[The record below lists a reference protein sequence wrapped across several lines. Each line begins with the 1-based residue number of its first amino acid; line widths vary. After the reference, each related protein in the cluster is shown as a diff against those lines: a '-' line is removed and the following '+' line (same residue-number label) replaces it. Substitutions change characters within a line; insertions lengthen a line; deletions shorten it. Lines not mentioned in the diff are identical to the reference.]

1 MKQKWITLL
10 LLTAL
15 LLTGCNIRHAAQQM
29 DRAEDQLE
37 QIGDNLEDA
46 VEGAIYGTTPATGT
60 NTPATTTPVAP
71 QTPATTLTPE
81 QAEDIALT
89 HAGLTREQVSRLHT
103 EYEIDNRIP
112 EYDVSFHQG
121 NLEYEYEI
129 HAETGE
135 ILSYERD
142 D

>member
-1 MKQKWITLL
+1 MKQKWIALL
-10 LLTAL
+10 LLTTL
-15 LLTGCNIRHAAQQM
+15 LLTGCNIRTAARQL

-46 VEGAIYGTTPATGT
+46 VEGAIYGT
-60 NTPATTTPVAP
+60 NTPATTTPIAP

-81 QAEDIALT
+81 QAEDIALS
-89 HAGLTREQVSRLHT
+89 HAGLAREQVSRLHT
-103 EYEIDNRIP
+103 EYEIDDRIP
-112 EYDVSFHQG
+112 QYDVSFRQG
-121 NLEYEYEI
+121 NLEYDYEI

-142 D
+142 N

>member
-1 MKQKWITLL
+1 MKQKWIALL
-10 LLTAL
+10 LLTTL
-15 LLTGCNIRHAAQQM
+15 LLTGCNIRTAARQL

-46 VEGAIYGTTPATGT
+46 VEGAIYGT
-60 NTPATTTPVAP
+60 NTLATTTPIAP

-81 QAEDIALT
+81 QAEDIALS

-103 EYEIDNRIP
+103 EYEIDDRIP
-112 EYDVSFHQG
+112 QYDVSFRQG
-121 NLEYEYEI
+121 NLEYDYEI

-142 D
+142 N